1 MRAPLLTLALAGCS
15 FSVIAPGTGADGG
28 PDTPL
33 AIDAPPGVD
42 ACVSFAAQL
51 DSCALPASSDL
62 TLSGTVVLD
71 TDAGTLVD
79 GTGAAIP
86 ATLVAVATSPGGVS
100 VMVLVA
106 DDLTLGAT
114 TWLRATGSRPL
125 ALVARGTLRF
135 DGNAF
140 LDVGDGGAGART
152 SCAPGAGAGADDSG
166 GAAGGGGG
174 GFGAAGGK
182 GGNGDADNGQS
193 TGGAGGGFATAA
205 PLDLLG
211 GCPGATG
218 GRGQDPGG
226 AGAAGGGAIYVVAGG
241 QLELQTGSGISAG
254 GGGGGGG
261 QRTNGNFGDAGG
273 GGGGAG
279 GMIVVE
285 APRIRSAGALIANG
299 GGGGE
304 GSGNS
309 AAGTH
314 GIRAQ
319 YDVPQALGGAGNSP
333 TGTDGG
339 NGGNSQT
346 PTGASVS
353 GVQNGGGG
361 GGGGGVGFVRVVSPD
376 AELGTLVSPSPG

>member
-33 AIDAPPGVD
+33 ATDAPPGVD

-51 DSCALPASSDL
+51 DSCTLPASSDL

-114 TWLRATGSRPL
+114 TRLRATGSRPL

-152 SCAPGAGAGADDSG
+152 GCTSGAGAGASAGAVAGLVAITPAAGFVSLAGALAIGTGAAVICYFAVFFVKQKLGYDDALDAFGVHGIGGIWGAIATGIFATTSVNSG
-166 GAAGGGGG
+166 GANGLLYGNPGLLWIQIKVVIITMIFSFAGSFILLKLVDKVMGLRVSDHEERIG
-174 GFGAAGGK
+174 
-182 GGNGDADNGQS
+182 
-193 TGGAGGGFATAA
+193 
-205 PLDLLG
+205 LDLSEH
-211 GCPGATG
+211 
-218 GRGQDPGG
+218 RE
-226 AGAAGGGAIYVVAGG
+226 AAYTI
-241 QLELQTGSGISAG
+241 LE
-254 GGGGGGG
+254 
-261 QRTNGNFGDAGG
+261 
-273 GGGGAG
+273 
-279 GMIVVE
+279 
-285 APRIRSAGALIANG
+285 
-299 GGGGE
+299 
-304 GSGNS
+304 
-309 AAGTH
+309 
-314 GIRAQ
+314 
-319 YDVPQALGGAGNSP
+319 
-333 TGTDGG
+333 
-339 NGGNSQT
+339 
-346 PTGASVS
+346 
-353 GVQNGGGG
+353 
-361 GGGGGVGFVRVVSPD
+361 
-376 AELGTLVSPSPG
+376 